1 MDLAA
6 SPTLAFGVFAASLL
20 GSLHCAGMCGGFACL
35 YGGDSARSDG
45 PRSLLTGHLAYHG
58 GRLMAYATL
67 GALAGALG
75 AGLDRAG
82 ELAGVQRSAGWIA
95 GALLVLWGLAL
106 LAQALDVRF
115 LPTLVRGQV
124 PERAAQFIGRVLLRF
139 QQQTQGVRAALL
151 GVLTGA
157 LPCGWLYAF
166 VVSRQFCCTG
176 CHTAFTILHEHGL
189 DSYYGFAERREAP
202 VRASGRSYEEFDHPA
217 FAQLYVTRTRRAVAH
232 RAVSRGRALRVVCV
246 ARRAHAA
253 AAERRGARG
262 ARCAPLAGGGRVG
275 RRIAVPLSAIARALD
290 VLGYPPHPFRGVARA
305 DMRRREDRAML
316 VRIGIAGAI
325 AINVMLL
332 ALALYAGELNGMEA
346 LHHVLPLDEFRGH
359 GAGVHLAGT
368 RVLHRCVGVAAHE
381 VAAHGSAHRDCAG
394 GRASCVARST
404 RSPAKGRSTSTGS
417 RF

>member
-35 YGGDSARSDG
+35 YGGDAARSDG

-58 GRLMAYATL
+58 GRLVAYATL

-166 VVSRQFCCTG
+166 VVSAGGTG
-176 CHTAFTILHEHGL
+176 SAWRGAAFMTLFWAGT
-189 DSYYGFAERREAP
+189 
-202 VRASGRSYEEFDHPA
+202 VPA
-217 FAQLYVTRTRRAVAH
+217 LVAIAVGMRRATGALQRRLPVVSAVVVIAFGVVALGN
-232 RAVSRGRALRVVCV
+232 RAG
-246 ARRAHAA
+246 
-253 AAERRGARG
+253 
-262 ARCAPLAGGGRVG
+262 
-275 RRIAVPLSAIARALD
+275 
-290 VLGYPPHPFRGVARA
+290 
-305 DMRRREDRAML
+305 
-316 VRIGIAGAI
+316 
-325 AINVMLL
+325 
-332 ALALYAGELNGMEA
+332 
-346 LHHVLPLDEFRGH
+346 
-359 GAGVHLAGT
+359 
-368 RVLHRCVGVAAHE
+368 VLHRHDGVVPVAGSAAH
-381 VAAHGSAHRDCAG
+381 VH
-394 GRASCVARST
+394 
-404 RSPAKGRSTSTGS
+404 
-417 RF
+417 